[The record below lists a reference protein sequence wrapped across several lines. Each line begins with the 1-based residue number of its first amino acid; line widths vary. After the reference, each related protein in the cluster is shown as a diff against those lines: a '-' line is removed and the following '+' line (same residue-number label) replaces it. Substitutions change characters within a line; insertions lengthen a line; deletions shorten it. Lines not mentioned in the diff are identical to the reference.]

1 MRIFFLFK
9 NVRFYILVFSFS
21 LSIAIYFYV
30 TNFFPTSYQTIRIT
44 QIYALTA
51 ASFLYFALLAGPF
64 TYNFKTPLNSLY
76 IKARRAIGVS
86 AFYFA
91 FLHYLFGIF
100 GIIGGIMAVFSLP
113 AKYIFAISLS
123 YTALTI
129 LLLMA
134 LTSFDFMIKF
144 MTFKKWKFLHRFV
157 YIAGIFILTHAL
169 LIGEHFQ
176 DISPISVTATILIT
190 FLAYLEGKRIIANIK
205 TVFLQK
211 KTTAS
216 GPPKT

>member
-1 MRIFFLFK
+1 MKIFLLFR
-9 NVRFYILVFSFS
+9 NVRFYVLVFSS
-21 LSIAIYFYV
+21 LLSLAIYFYV
-30 TNFFPTSYQTIRIT
+30 TNFTPASYQTIRIT

-51 ASFLYFALLAGPF
+51 TSFLYFALLAGPF
-64 TYNFKTPLNSLY
+64 TYNFKTSLNSLY

-100 GIIGGIMAVFSLP
+100 GVIGGIMAVFSLP
-113 AKYIFAISLS
+113 AKYILAISLS
-123 YTALTI
+123 YTALII

-134 LTSFDFMIKF
+134 MTSFDFMIKF

-157 YIAGIFILTHAL
+157 YIAGIFILIHAL

-176 DISPISVTATILIT
+176 SLSPISVIAAILIT

-205 TVFLQK
+205 AMFLAK
-211 KTTAS
+211 KTSAGS
-216 GPPKT
+216 PPKI